1 MKTSLIKNARQILTL
16 SGQELGIINNGS
28 IVIKDG
34 KIAEI
39 IQSSKLNQI
48 FGKNQKPKVID
59 AKRCVVMPGFVDC
72 HTHLVFAGS
81 RENEFVMRL
90 EGKSYKEILSAGGG
104 ILQTVK
110 HTQMASEK
118 ELISLAQKRI
128 DELIKWGT
136 TTVEIKSGYGLNTE
150 HELKILRV
158 IKKLQKKNQN
168 RITIVPTFLGAH
180 AVPLGIEKSDYI
192 KTVINEMI
200 PKVAKQ
206 KLSDFCD
213 VFCENFVFNA
223 KESLRI
229 LSVAKK
235 FGLTPKIHADEIE
248 SSGGS
253 EVAGKIGAISAEHLL
268 YPSKNGLKKMKEQD
282 VTAVLLPG
290 TSLFLKSKVIPP
302 IEEMRRLG
310 LSIALGSD
318 YNPGTCMIYQMPII
332 IALGCLLYGLTLT
345 EAIRGAT
352 INSAKALGLDKSI
365 GSIEVGKEA
374 DIIILDVPDY
384 KHIPY
389 QFGKNLIKIVMKRG
403 VVIYKS

>member
-1 MKTSLIKNARQILTL
+1 MVKSIIIKNARQILTL
-16 SGQELGIINNGS
+16 CGDGLGIIDKGS
-28 IVIKDG
+28 ILIKDG
-34 KIAEI
+34 KIAEV
-39 IQSSKLNQI
+39 IQDSKFKI
-48 FGKNQKPKVID
+48 QKSKSID
-59 AKRCVVMPGFVDC
+59 ATDCVVMPGFVDC

-110 HTQMASEK
+110 ETRKASEK
-118 ELISLAQKRI
+118 ELLELSQKRI
-128 DELIKWGT
+128 EDLIQWGT
-136 TTVEIKSGYGLNTE
+136 TTVEIKSGYGLDTE
-150 HELKILRV
+150 NELKILRV
-158 IKKLQKKNQN
+158 INKLRKINQN

-180 AVPLGIEKSDYI
+180 AIPADMRKSEYI
-192 KTVINEMI
+192 KIIINEMI
-200 PKVAKQ
+200 PQVAKQ
-206 KLSDFCD
+206 RLSDFCD

-223 KESLRI
+223 KESLKI
-229 LSVAKK
+229 LKGAKK
-235 FGLTPKIHADEIE
+235 YGLIPKIHADEIE
-248 SSGGS
+248 ESGGA
-253 EVAGKIGAISAEHLL
+253 EVAGKVGAISAEHLL
-268 YPSKNGLKKMKEQD
+268 YPSEKGLKMMQEKD

-302 IEEMRRLG
+302 IKEMRRMG

-318 YNPGTCMIYQMPII
+318 FNPGTCMIYQMPII

-352 INSAKALGLDKSI
+352 INSAKALGLDKHI
-365 GSIEVGKEA
+365 GSIEVGKDA

-389 QFGKNLIKIVMKRG
+389 QYGKNLIKIVMKRG
-403 VVIYKS
+403 CIVYQN